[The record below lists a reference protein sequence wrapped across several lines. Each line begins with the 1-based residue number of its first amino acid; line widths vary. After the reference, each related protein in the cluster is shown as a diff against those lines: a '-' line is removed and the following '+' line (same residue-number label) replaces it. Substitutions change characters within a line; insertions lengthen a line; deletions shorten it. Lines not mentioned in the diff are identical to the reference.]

1 MIFKLVQKNLV
12 ILGISKKQSIYSFYG
27 KALIG
32 FLLLGIN
39 VLSHFQFLSH
49 DDITFEEY
57 TESLYMTTIAVLSL
71 LCYASMI
78 LKNEEYFDFIDKF
91 KSIIQLF
98 NKSQCKCL
106 YFSKLKLIKM
116 YPKYFN
122 PHFI

>member
-106 YFSKLKLIKM
+106 YFFKLKLIKM
-116 YPKYFN
+116 YSKYFN